1 MAMRLITSFLPLHGW
16 SAANYD
22 LPSREESCNASSRS
36 CCHRHRRCI
45 RTGRGNAQRLASAG
59 CRVAVLDINEAA
71 AEASAQ
77 RIGGVGI
84 ACDVGDA
91 ASAEAAMAK
100 ARDAHGPARIL
111 VNCAG
116 VGTAGRIV
124 GREGPMPLAAFER
137 VIRINLIGSFNLLR
151 LAAADMA
158 QLDPLEDGERGVIVN
173 TASIA
178 AYEGQVGQ
186 PAYAAS
192 KAGVIGMTLPA
203 ARELARAGVR
213 VVTIAPGLFQTPMV
227 EGLPPEVQQGLRQHT
242 IPAAPRPARGICR
255 LVEHIATNRFINGET
270 IRLDGALR
278 MAPR

>member
-1 MAMRLITSFLPLHGW
+1 MRLHGQ
-16 SAANYD
+16 AAIVTGG
-22 LPSREESCNASSRS
+22 ASGLGAA
-36 CCHRHRRCI
+36 
-45 RTGRGNAQRLASAG
+45 TAQRLARAG
-59 CRVAVLDINEAA
+59 CRVAVLDINRAA

-77 RIGGVGI
+77 HIGGIGI
-84 ACDVGDA
+84 VCDVADA
-91 ASAEAAMAK
+91 ASAETAVAQS
-100 ARDAHGPARIL
+100 RDAHGAARLL

-124 GREGPMPLAAFER
+124 GRDGPMALDGFER
-137 VIRINLIGSFNLLR
+137 VIRINLIGTFNLLR

-158 QLDPLEDGERGVIVN
+158 TLDPQEDGERGVIVN

-186 PAYAAS
+186 AAYAAS
-192 KAGVIGMTLPA
+192 KAGVIGLTLPA

-213 VVTIAPGLFQTPMV
+213 VVTIAPGLFHTPMV
-227 EGLPPEVQQGLRQHT
+227 EGLPADVQSSLAEGIPFPQRLGQPEEY
-242 IPAAPRPARGICR
+242 AA

-278 MAPR
+278 MPPR